1 MADDRRGGP
10 GSMSADE
17 LAAFLATQPSG
28 AICVIDDD
36 GHLLAVPARVLDED
50 DGVLHVQL
58 ADADLA
64 STFDHERQGCMV
76 ADSFESYDA
85 IRGVIA
91 RGPATRV
98 DGSADNRTVAVTRA
112 RTATF
117 SFAADRREPRSAQ
130 PVTD

>member
-1 MADDRRGGP
+1 MADRRGGP

-17 LAAFLATQPSG
+17 LAAFLATRPSG
-28 AICVIDDD
+28 ALCVIDDD
-36 GHLLAVPARVLDED
+36 GHLLAVPARVVDKD
-50 DGVLHVQL
+50 DGVLHVEL

-91 RGPATRV
+91 RGPVTSV
-98 DGSADNRTVAVTRA
+98 DGATPHPAVTLTMA

-117 SFAADRREPRSAQ
+117 SFADRSEPRSAQ
-130 PVTD
+130 AVTD

>member
-1 MADDRRGGP
+1 
-10 GSMSADE
+10 MSADE

-50 DGVLHVQL
+50 AGVLHL
-58 ADADLA
+58 ELA
-64 STFDHERQGCMV
+64 SAEHVFTFDNDRQGCMV
-76 ADSFESYDA
+76 ADTFESYDA
-85 IRGVIA
+85 IRGVIV

-98 DGSADNRTVAVTRA
+98 DGPAHSLTVALTIA
-112 RTATF
+112 RTTTF
-117 SFAADRREPRSAQ
+117 SFADDRRDPRSAQ